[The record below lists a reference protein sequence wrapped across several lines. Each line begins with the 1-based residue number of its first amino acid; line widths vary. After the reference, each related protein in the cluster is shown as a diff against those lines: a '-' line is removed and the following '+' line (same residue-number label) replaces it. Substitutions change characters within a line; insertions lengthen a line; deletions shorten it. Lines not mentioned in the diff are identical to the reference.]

1 VQIFMC
7 TLKVFVKPGGLR
19 RFHVNSRAKG
29 KSSTKFST
37 EIAHFSKKSN
47 NFYVGHFFH
56 LRSSSTRLAASQPCK
71 TDELGHEGIGKKKI
85 FSLLQNIRCF

>member
-1 VQIFMC
+1 MC

-19 RFHVNSRAKG
+19 RFQVNSRAKG

-47 NFYVGHFFH
+47 NFYVGHFFPFEVI
-56 LRSSSTRLAASQPCK
+56 LNTLSGVSTL
-71 TDELGHEGIGKKKI
+71 
-85 FSLLQNIRCF
+85 